1 MQYEKMEIHFAFYTR
16 RILCYICPVKAKQSH
31 AHRTKG
37 KKHMEQ
43 KEQKKRNPGKWLVSL
58 GFILIGAVCGILFM
72 KSLDGLE
79 TAGASGGEKILKILV
94 ALVSMYAALI
104 LQIIIHE
111 AGHLVFG
118 LLTGYRFIS
127 FRVYSF
133 MWMKDN
139 DRIRFKRMSIAG
151 TGGQCLMAPPDL
163 KDGKMP
169 VQLYNYGG
177 AILNLI
183 ASAVFTGLYL
193 LCPASS
199 IFRPFLLLLVWIGV
213 VFALVNGLPIRMGLA
228 NNDGRNAW
236 DLARNPEAVRA
247 FWITLKVNELS
258 AQGIQ
263 VRDMPDE
270 WFVVP
275 DGEGMKNGIT
285 SSIGVFACGRLLDQ
299 GKVDES
305 DALMERL
312 LSQENGIPGVLRKL
326 LVCDRIYA
334 ELIRENRPEALE
346 VLRTKDQVK
355 FMKSMKKFP
364 SVLRTEYVYALLAEK
379 DPQKAQKILEAF
391 EKMARTYPNPK
402 EIEIER
408 ERMDAAREA
417 AAL

>member
-1 MQYEKMEIHFAFYTR
+1 MN
-16 RILCYICPVKAKQSH
+16 
-31 AHRTKG
+31 
-37 KKHMEQ
+37 KKET
-43 KEQKKRNPGKWLVSL
+43 KKRNIGK
-58 GFILIGAVCGILFM
+58 ILIPVCFALLGVGCGILFM
-72 KSLDGLE
+72 KFLGGSE
-79 TAGASGGEKILKILV
+79 TAGTTGRMKILTILV

-104 LQIIIHE
+104 LQIIVHE

-118 LLTGYRFIS
+118 LVTGYRFIS

-151 TGGQCLMAPPDL
+151 TGGQCLMGPPDL

-177 AILNLI
+177 VIMNLI
-183 ASAVFTGLYL
+183 ASAVSGGLVL
-193 LCPASS
+193 LCPAGSL
-199 IFRPFLLLLVWIGV
+199 FRPFLLMMLVTGIAY
-213 VFALVNGLPIRMGLA
+213 ALMNGLPLRLSLA

-247 FWITLKVNELS
+247 FWTTLKINELS
-258 AQGIQ
+258 ASG
-263 VRDMPDE
+263 VCMKDMPEE

-285 SSIGVFACGRLLDQ
+285 SYIGALACSRLMEQ
-299 GKVDES
+299 GKFDEA

-312 LSQENGIPGVLRKL
+312 LSQDTGMQGVLRRSM
-326 LVCDRIYA
+326 VCDRIYV
-334 ELIRENRPEALE
+334 ELIRENRPE
-346 VLRTKDQVK
+346 VLAGFRTKDQEK

-364 SVLRTEYVYALLAEK
+364 SVLRTEYAYALLAEK
-379 DPQKAQKILEAF
+379 DPEKAQKVMETF
-391 EKMARTYPNPK
+391 DQTARTYPNPN

-408 ERMDAAREA
+408 GLMETAREA
-417 AAL
+417 AAV